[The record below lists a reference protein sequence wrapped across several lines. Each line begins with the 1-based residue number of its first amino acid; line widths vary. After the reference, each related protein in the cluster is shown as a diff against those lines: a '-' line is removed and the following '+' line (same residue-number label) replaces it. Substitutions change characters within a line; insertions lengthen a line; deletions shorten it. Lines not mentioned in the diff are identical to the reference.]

1 MTRLTLI
8 GCALQPLQLPK
19 VKPHLMQHLI
29 HQEKS
34 SNPASRDS
42 IALATKREWLK
53 MLLFRRTAHVLS
65 PHARPFLPISAT
77 RRPASTPCAGRR
89 SFHLAS
95 GIGDTI
101 RMTADAFSW
110 VHVNVGVPWYV
121 AIPLLAIGVN
131 ATFRFPLQLYTARL
145 RQKRAELRPLI
156 MAWAARHTKT
166 IKQEQKDV
174 PEKIQRLRI
183 AGLVEKS
190 RRRIY
195 KNLGTQRWKGMT
207 PMLSI
212 IPFLTISEALRR
224 KCGAPVG
231 WISNSVGLGSSDS
244 MTAALGSASSMFDE
258 SLVNGG
264 CLWFNDL
271 SSMDPYFGL
280 PIICSGILVWTTWG
294 KMSKE
299 QLQALLTV
307 NLDSKRVDTMPRLQK
322 LLGRMLLLMPTF
334 PLLFADLPSAIF
346 LYWGSSFALTG
357 INEIILNR
365 LVPRKEPKLKSEMPR
380 QANLP
385 FLRGPKQP
393 PS

>member
-1 MTRLTLI
+1 MSL
-8 GCALQPLQLPK
+8 
-19 VKPHLMQHLI
+19 V
-29 HQEKS
+29 
-34 SNPASRDS
+34 
-42 IALATKREWLK
+42 
-53 MLLFRRTAHVLS
+53 RRTAHVLS
-65 PHARPFLPISAT
+65 PHARPSLPISTT

-95 GIGDTI
+95 TVGDTI

-110 VHVNVGVPWYV
+110 VHVNAGMPWYV

-131 ATFRFPLQLYTARL
+131 ATLRFPLQLYTARL
-145 RQKRAELRPLI
+145 RQKRAELQPLI
-156 MAWAARHTKT
+156 MAWAARHAKT
-166 IKQEQKDV
+166 VRQEQKHV
-174 PEKIQRLRI
+174 SEPIQRVRT
-183 AGLVEKS
+183 AGLIEKS

-195 KNLGTQRWKGMT
+195 KNWGTQRWKAMT

-212 IPFLTISEALRR
+212 VPFLTISEALRR

-231 WISNSVGLGSSDS
+231 WISNSVGLGSPDS
-244 MTAALGSASSMFDE
+244 VTAGVGAASSMFDE

-280 PIICSGILVWTTWG
+280 PIICSGILVWNTWG

-299 QLQALLTV
+299 QLQSLLTI
-307 NLDSKRVDTMPRLQK
+307 NLPDSKKVDTTPRIQK

-365 LVPRKEPKLKSEMPR
+365 LVPRKEPKFKSEMPK
-380 QANLP
+380 QASLP